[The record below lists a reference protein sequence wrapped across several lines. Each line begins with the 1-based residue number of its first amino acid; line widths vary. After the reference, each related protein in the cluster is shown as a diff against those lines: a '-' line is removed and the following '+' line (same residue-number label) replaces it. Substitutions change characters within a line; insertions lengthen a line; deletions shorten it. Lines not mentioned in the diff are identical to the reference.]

1 MHSKLFGFGSLHE
14 GVCVLKDMWRPD
26 VPGVEPEHVW
36 YEKLAEAE
44 VPNLVRFKHA
54 SDVIPSTPSL
64 NYYGTA
70 TPNPITTTSRE
81 GAQRGLTLRLAH
93 LFRSS
98 DSQLQGHVHY
108 RLVQA
113 EICRSLSEF
122 RNSKHLVMVILDSL
136 KGEKCLDSA
145 TTAPL
150 I

>member
-1 MHSKLFGFGSLHE
+1 M
-14 GVCVLKDMWRPD
+14 CVLKDMWRPD

-98 DSQLQGHVHY
+98 DSPLQGHVHY

-136 KGEKCLDSA
+136 KGEKYLCS
-145 TTAPL
+145 TTIAPL